1 MITRL
6 LVAALIVLPIS
17 ACSDDLD
24 KGIEIF
30 ARKCANCHSM
40 LNTMEMLEDVKLE
53 ERPAYL
59 SELLK
64 SHPVILNEEDK
75 KLVIA
80 VLSQPDN

>member
-6 LVAALIVLPIS
+6 FVAALIVLPTS
-17 ACSDDLD
+17 ACSDDFD

-30 ARKCANCHSM
+30 ARECANCHSI

-59 SELLK
+59 SELLN

>member
-1 MITRL
+1 
-6 LVAALIVLPIS
+6 
-17 ACSDDLD
+17 
-24 KGIEIF
+24 
-30 ARKCANCHSM
+30 
-40 LNTMEMLEDVKLE
+40 MEMLEDVKLE

-59 SELLK
+59 SELLN